1 MRQTAQGIGTKAEC
15 AAHIAETE
23 TDPARRMKDEGV
35 WNRAFAEMLR
45 QTGRCGV
52 QSLTVQEQ
60 MEEFMFLGLRM
71 CKGVSKS
78 AFMDRFGVSMDK
90 VYGNVI
96 KHFLQN
102 QLLAEDV
109 NSGRIYLT
117 ERGIDISNYVLSDF
131 ILD

>member
-1 MRQTAQGIGTKAEC
+1 
-15 AAHIAETE
+15 
-23 TDPARRMKDEGV
+23 
-35 WNRAFAEMLR
+35 
-45 QTGRCGV
+45 
-52 QSLTVQEQ
+52 
-60 MEEFMFLGLRM
+60 M
-71 CKGVSKS
+71 CKGVLKS
-78 AFMDRFGVSMDK
+78 TFLDRFGISMDK

>member
-1 MRQTAQGIGTKAEC
+1 
-15 AAHIAETE
+15 
-23 TDPARRMKDEGV
+23 
-35 WNRAFAEMLR
+35 
-45 QTGRCGV
+45 
-52 QSLTVQEQ
+52 
-60 MEEFMFLGLRM
+60 
-71 CKGVSKS
+71 
-78 AFMDRFGVSMDK
+78 MDK